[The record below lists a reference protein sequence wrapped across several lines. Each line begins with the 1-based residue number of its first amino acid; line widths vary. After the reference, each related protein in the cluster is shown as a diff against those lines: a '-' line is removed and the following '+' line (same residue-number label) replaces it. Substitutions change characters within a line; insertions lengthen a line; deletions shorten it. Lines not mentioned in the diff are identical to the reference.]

1 MYSGCSRL
9 MMSIVAS
16 HPLKQPLRPVSDR
29 LHRPAL
35 LPHQIPQRIRQMRSA
50 PVSLLVDQ
58 VAVFLVRNLLEILD
72 QLFTPVVDEQLNLPR
87 RRPQFPVHQIHAVAY
102 MRVCLGYSKH
112 NRTAAV
118 RPEEIPHDLV
128 VGIPRGLRAVS
139 RGVAVDDNAGWV
151 FPESVA
157 ELGAGLI

>member
-16 HPLKQPLRPVSDR
+16 HPLKQPLRPVSAR

-50 PVSLLVDQ
+50 AVSLFVDQ

-72 QLFTPVVDEQLNLPR
+72 QLFTTRVDEQLNLPR
-87 RRPQFPVHQIHAVAY
+87 RRPQFPVHQVHAVAH
-102 MRVCLGYSKH
+102 MRIRLRYPKL
-112 NRTAAV
+112 NRRAAV

-128 VGIPRGLRAVS
+128 VGVPRGLRAVS
-139 RGVAVDDNAGWV
+139 GGIAVYDDSPRV
-151 FPESVA
+151 FPEYLDKAVA
-157 ELGAGLI
+157 